1 MRDFLVAAVCMHSE
15 PGEVEKSLE
24 RMALVE
30 LKAEVLQETRRHRMK
45 YFIPRRRPELYKD
58 LVF

>member
-30 LKAEVLQETRRHRMK
+30 LKAEVLQKTRRHRMK
-45 YFIPRRRPELYKD
+45 YFIPHRRKELYKD
-58 LVF
+58 IVS